1 MIVRNVVVALAN
13 VTDGTSAVDHAV
25 VTVRVVIVPVVT
37 VRVAIVPVA
46 TDMVAETV
54 VITIEIVS
62 DAGIVTIGR
71 DHEIAAILD
80 QNVVVV
86 IAMIVVV
93 ARLDRPEN

>member
-13 VTDGTSAVDHAV
+13 VTDGTSAVDHA
-25 VTVRVVIVPVVT
+25 VVT